1 MRTNNRSEASSS
13 SSSESEQEEMTR
25 TESTRISDS
34 SSSGNHTT
42 TTQNNL
48 EIGKE
53 LKLTRIFV
61 KGLPSHVT
69 NSQFKKLFE
78 EYGQVTD
85 AKIMMAKNGKSR
97 GFGYV
102 GYKRHEEALNAL
114 QERNQTFV
122 GMAKITVEFALP
134 YKDSRLEPP
143 KSKTS
148 KAALAVKQASSNS
161 SANKSSSNEEEVDK
175 FLGIGKKKSSGPK
188 FWENDLEDEFDEEIQ
203 KDKKKAEDEMAD
215 GSKHTTT
222 DDDTKESATKKKKRE
237 NETSKQSDNAMF
249 ENDDNNL
256 LYFNENEEEDPG
268 RLFVYNL
275 HFTTTEDELK
285 ELFEP
290 FGEISEIHI
299 PIDNETKRSKGVA
312 FVHFLIPEHADKA
325 MNTLHNS
332 IFQGRMIHVTKAKEK
347 PNFNVEK
354 ENMFLGKSKYK
365 REQMKKLREQAGS
378 SHNWNATYMSANT
391 VMESMSKQLGISK
404 SELLLNNRDFSN
416 VDDNAAVRMALAET
430 ELIKQTKEELQ
441 DHGINLDLLNKP
453 AGQVKLSRTVILV
466 KNIPFHENTEKLKQ
480 ELHDLFGFKSRRI
493 SRIIIPASKTV
504 ALIEFYEPVEA
515 RQAFTHLAY
524 KNFYNVPLYLQ
535 WAPEGVLPPKKE
547 EKKEEPK
554 KEDKGPVRVADE
566 GDDNQESTVLF
577 IKNLNFKT
585 TEESL
590 KELFKIYK
598 PRSVRIVTENGKSK
612 GFGFAEFGSVK
623 DAVKAHDEL
632 HGVEL
637 DNHILVVHYSNIQ
650 SNVKTTTE
658 PKLKKQ
664 DISFKDEEK
673 GVTVTFKKLVV
684 RNVAFEATRQDLY
697 QLFSTYG
704 QVKTIRLP
712 KKVGSNSH
720 RGFAFVEFVSPKE
733 CHQAY
738 QALKHSHLYGRTLK
752 LEFSEDVNM
761 ENIRDVQERNREE
774 YLEKETKKSKSSS
787 GKRKR
792 DAFL

>member
-1 MRTNNRSEASSS
+1 MRTNKFTSSS
-13 SSSESEQEEMTR
+13 SASSESEDDAERTTR
-25 TESTRISDS
+25 TESSSTNNLS
-34 SSSGNHTT
+34 SSSGTT
-42 TTQNNL
+42 TSPQNNL

-53 LKLTRIFV
+53 LKLTRIIV

-97 GFGYV
+97 GFGYI
-102 GYKRHEEALNAL
+102 GYKRHDEALNAL

-143 KSKTS
+143 KSKNS
-148 KAALAVKQASSNS
+148 KAALAIKKAT
-161 SANKSSSNEEEVDK
+161 SSSTTTASANEEEVDE
-175 FLGIGKKKSSGPK
+175 FLGIGKKKVSGPK
-188 FWENDLEDEFDEEIQ
+188 FWENDLEDEFDDELR
-203 KDKKKAEDEMAD
+203 KDKQKAEAETVD
-215 GSKHTTT
+215 GSNNT
-222 DDDTKESATKKKKRE
+222 DDDTKETATKKKKRD
-237 NETSKQSDNAMF
+237 NETSKSDNNMML
-249 ENDDNNL
+249 EKDDNNL
-256 LYFNENEEEDPG
+256 LYFEENEDEDPG

-275 HFTTTEDELK
+275 HFTTTEEELK

-312 FVHFLIPEHADKA
+312 FIHFLIPEHADKA
-325 MNTLHNS
+325 MNALHNS

-391 VMESMSKQLGISK
+391 VMESMSKQLGVSK

-493 SRIIIPASKTV
+493 SRIIIPSSKTI

-547 EKKEEPK
+547 EKKEESK

-590 KELFKIYK
+590 KELLKIYK

-637 DNHILVVHYSNIQ
+637 DNHILVIHYSNIQ
-650 SNVKTTTE
+650 STVKTTTE

-664 DISFKDEEK
+664 EVSYKDEEK

-774 YLEKETKKSKSSS
+774 YLEKETKKSKASA